1 MNLRIL
7 NLHRSINR
15 VQLIEVEID
24 QIAIDSKLYR
34 LHIRNRNNRD
44 QKSKDDNPILLNAKR
59 WNVKDRRDEIK
70 FLNNNRS
77 ASCLIFRFNTI
88 WMKNTRSLSST
99 KHDGKSEITSKG
111 IGNPH
116 RKRGRQQ
123 QDRIIVKK
131 KKEQRIRS

>member
-59 WNVKDRRDEIK
+59 
-70 FLNNNRS
+70 
-77 ASCLIFRFNTI
+77 
-88 WMKNTRSLSST
+88 
-99 KHDGKSEITSKG
+99 
-111 IGNPH
+111 
-116 RKRGRQQ
+116 
-123 QDRIIVKK
+123 
-131 KKEQRIRS
+131 

>member
-34 LHIRNRNNRD
+34 LHIRNRNNRE

-59 WNVKDRRDEIK
+59 
-70 FLNNNRS
+70 
-77 ASCLIFRFNTI
+77 
-88 WMKNTRSLSST
+88 
-99 KHDGKSEITSKG
+99 
-111 IGNPH
+111 
-116 RKRGRQQ
+116 
-123 QDRIIVKK
+123 
-131 KKEQRIRS
+131 

>member
-44 QKSKDDNPILLNAKR
+44 QKSKDDNPILLNA
-59 WNVKDRRDEIK
+59 NDE
-70 FLNNNRS
+70 
-77 ASCLIFRFNTI
+77 
-88 WMKNTRSLSST
+88 
-99 KHDGKSEITSKG
+99 TSK
-111 IGNPH
+111 IGATKLNF
-116 RKRGRQQ
+116 
-123 QDRIIVKK
+123 
-131 KKEQRIRS
+131 